1 MSSRVEKLIESGAWA
16 ALPTPTEKLIT
27 IWFAAKYPNTP
38 METLFTDIPK
48 KEIVNAIGS
57 HQRYVN
63 VALGALAQNTS
74 FINVYKNLSPKRK
87 KVTEKKCTDV
97 TQVSD
102 MCQTDVTQV
111 SNPKKEKGKEEERKF
126 SPQTPFIK
134 KEGEKGKESVCADGT
149 LAHSHDA
156 IQSSKQKKQ
165 QQQEVPS
172 VVLREPQAFN
182 RFYQLYPKKSKMRQ
196 EKEKLKRLW
205 HQCELDGWPGDVI
218 VQALEAA
225 IRSERWTEKEGLY
238 KPNAFKFLEEELMR
252 DFLPIG
258 YAPTPLVDASEE
270 NAESEAHPGMI
281 YKLGVWWTPEELQA
295 YADSMII
302 PERLKGKVQI

>member
-1 MSSRVEKLIESGAWA
+1 MPDLFEKLIDTGAWA
-16 ALPTPTEKLIT
+16 SLS
-27 IWFAAKYPNTP
+27 TP
-38 METLFTDIPK
+38 MEKIIVAWFTTKHPQKSLRALRNMSITTIAKGIGASKTSVAEASIQTLMA
-48 KEIVNAIGS
+48 NAQFKLCYATCLKDDGNNS
-57 HQRYVN
+57 
-63 VALGALAQNTS
+63 G
-74 FINVYKNLSPKRK
+74 INSGNNSQSGINSGNNSIR
-87 KVTEKKCTDV
+87 T
-97 TQVSD
+97 
-102 MCQTDVTQV
+102 
-111 SNPKKEKGKEEERKF
+111 KEKGKEEERKF

-270 NAESEAHPGMI
+270 NAEAEAHPGMI